1 MSASHKKQ
9 LRKEQNAAQ
18 MTEKQREAQAE
29 AKKLR
34 LYTAAF
40 VIVIALL
47 VAVAAITAVTS
58 SGMIERGTTAVT
70 VDGSKISAVELNY
83 YYIDS
88 INSYLEQWGDYVSLT
103 GLDTKKALDEQFI
116 DTENTVTWAD
126 YFLDQATTNIHTVY
140 SIYNQAVAE
149 GYTLSDEDALT
160 IESNLSTTELYA
172 MYYYGYSDLD
182 SYLVAM
188 YGAGS
193 NEETYRA
200 YAEAQ
205 YIASAYAN
213 DHYAELTYTEEQLAA
228 ALAEN
233 PKAYTFYSY
242 NYYYMPYSDFLQ
254 GGTEGEN
261 GTITYSDEEKAAALT
276 AAKEAAESLL
286 DQNITSD
293 VLLDKAIKALDIKE
307 NAAST
312 SIKNYNSTSVSSVM
326 REWITA
332 DERQTGDLTVI
343 PYETTTTDADGNE
356 NTVTNGYYVVL
367 FNGSNDN
374 NYLMN
379 NVRHLLVAFTG
390 GTKGEDGTTTTYSDE
405 EKAKAKSE
413 AENLLAQYLDGDK
426 TEEAFTALL
435 REHTDDVGSDGTAN
449 NDGLYENIH
458 LNSSYVENFLNW
470 ANDASRTVGETGI
483 VETEYG
489 YHIMFYVGK
498 SEQTYRDSMITS
510 DLRDK
515 DMTAWE
521 DGLMEAS
528 TMTVKNTGKVR
539 TDLKLTSGT

>member
-149 GYTLSDEDALT
+149 GYTLSDEDALA

-390 GTKGEDGTTTTYSDE
+390 GTKGEDGTTTYSDE

-435 REHTDDVGSDGTAN
+435 REHTDDVASDGTAN

>member
-1 MSASHKKQ
+1 MSASHKKL

-47 VAVAAITAVTS
+47 VAVASITAVTS

-103 GLDTKKALDEQFI
+103 GLDTGKALDEQFT
-116 DTENTVTWAD
+116 DTEETTTWAD
-126 YFLDQATTNIHTVY
+126 YFLEQATNNLHTVY
-140 SIYNQAVAE
+140 AIYNQAVAE
-149 GYTLSDEDALT
+149 GYTLSEEDALA

-172 MYYYGYSDLD
+172 KFYYGYADLD

-188 YGAGS
+188 YGAGA
-193 NEETYRA
+193 NEKTYRA

-213 DHYAELTYTEEQLAA
+213 EHYETLTYTEEQLAA
-228 ALAEN
+228 ALAED
-233 PKAYTFYSY
+233 PKAYTYYSY

-261 GTITYSDEEKAAALT
+261 GTVTYSDEEKAAALT

-286 DQNITSD
+286 GQNITTD
-293 VLLDKAIKALDIKE
+293 VLLDKAINALNIKE

-312 SIKNYNSTSVSSVM
+312 AIKNYKGSAVSSVM
-326 REWITA
+326 RDWVTA
-332 DERQTGDLTVI
+332 DERKAGDLTVI
-343 PYETTTTDADGNE
+343 PYETTTTDADGKE

-367 FNGSNDN
+367 YNGSNDN
-374 NYLMN
+374 DYQMN

-390 GTKGEDGTTTTYSDE
+390 GTKAEDGTTTYSDE
-405 EKAKAKSE
+405 EKAAAKTKAE
-413 AENLLAQYLDGDK
+413 ELLAQYLAGDK

-435 REHTDDVGSDGTAN
+435 RENTDDVASDGTAN

-489 YHIMFYVGK
+489 YHIMYYVGK
-498 SEQTYRDSMITS
+498 TEQTYLDSMITS
-510 DLRDK
+510 DLRDA
-515 DMTAWE
+515 DMSAWE

-539 TDLKLTSGT
+539 TDLKLTSGQ

>member
-116 DTENTVTWAD
+116 DTENTTSWAD

-149 GYTLSDEDALT
+149 GYTLSDEDALA

-390 GTKGEDGTTTTYSDE
+390 GTKGEDGTTTYSDE

-435 REHTDDVGSDGTAN
+435 REHTDDVASDGTAN

>member
-1 MSASHKKQ
+1 
-9 LRKEQNAAQ
+9 
-18 MTEKQREAQAE
+18 
-29 AKKLR
+29 
-34 LYTAAF
+34 
-40 VIVIALL
+40 
-47 VAVAAITAVTS
+47 
-58 SGMIERGTTAVT
+58 
-70 VDGSKISAVELNY
+70 
-83 YYIDS
+83 
-88 INSYLEQWGDYVSLT
+88 
-103 GLDTKKALDEQFI
+103 
-116 DTENTVTWAD
+116 
-126 YFLDQATTNIHTVY
+126 
-140 SIYNQAVAE
+140 
-149 GYTLSDEDALT
+149 
-160 IESNLSTTELYA
+160 

-332 DERQTGDLTVI
+332 DEREAGDLTVI
-343 PYETTTTDADGNE
+343 PYETTTTDADGKE

>member
-116 DTENTVTWAD
+116 DTDQTTTWAD

-213 DHYAELTYTEEQLAA
+213 DHYAELTYAEEQLAA

-286 DQNITSD
+286 EQNITSD

-390 GTKGEDGTTTTYSDE
+390 GTKGEDGTTTYSDE
-405 EKAKAKSE
+405 EKAKAQSE

-435 REHTDDVGSDGTAN
+435 REHTDDVASDGTAN

>member
-116 DTENTVTWAD
+116 DTENTTTWAD
-126 YFLDQATTNIHTVY
+126 YFLEQATTNIHTVY

-149 GYTLSDEDALT
+149 GYTLSDEDALS

-172 MYYYGYSDLD
+172 IYYYGYSDLD

-213 DHYAELTYTEEQLAA
+213 DHYETLTYTEEQLAA

-332 DERQTGDLTVI
+332 DEREAGDLTVI

-390 GTKGEDGTTTTYSDE
+390 GTKGEDGTTTYSDE

-435 REHTDDVGSDGTAN
+435 REHTDDVASDGTAN

-521 DGLMEAS
+521 DGLMEAA